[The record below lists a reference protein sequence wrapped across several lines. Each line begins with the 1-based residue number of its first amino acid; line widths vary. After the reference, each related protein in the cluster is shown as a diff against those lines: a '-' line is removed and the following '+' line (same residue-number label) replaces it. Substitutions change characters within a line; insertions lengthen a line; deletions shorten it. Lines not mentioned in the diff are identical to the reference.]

1 MQAKSFFGSLF
12 DYSFSSYITPR
23 IIRVL
28 YVLATILLVLWTLA
42 FVLVAFHA
50 SSALGI
56 LTLLIIGPL
65 FFVIAMIYAR
75 VGLELISAFF
85 RIQGDV
91 DAMNLRAGGAGVASV
106 AHDSSSP
113 ETGLDR
119 AVEASAAE
127 PSSVVAPVVA
137 SSSTPEAPG
146 ESTSVARFCEHCGA
160 ARVPGRSFCTAC
172 GGALA

>member
-1 MQAKSFFGSLF
+1 
-12 DYSFSSYITPR
+12 
-23 IIRVL
+23 
-28 YVLATILLVLWTLA
+28 VLATVLLVLWTLA
-42 FVLVAFHA
+42 FILVAFHA

-75 VGLELISAFF
+75 VGLEVISAFF

-91 DAMNLRAGGAGVASV
+91 GAMNLRGGGVGV
-106 AHDSSSP
+106 TPVEHVPSSP
-113 ETGLDR
+113 ETGPGHV
-119 AVEASAAE
+119 VEASATE
-127 PSSVVAPVVA
+127 PNSVAPVVA
-137 SSSTPEAPG
+137 SSSAPEAPG